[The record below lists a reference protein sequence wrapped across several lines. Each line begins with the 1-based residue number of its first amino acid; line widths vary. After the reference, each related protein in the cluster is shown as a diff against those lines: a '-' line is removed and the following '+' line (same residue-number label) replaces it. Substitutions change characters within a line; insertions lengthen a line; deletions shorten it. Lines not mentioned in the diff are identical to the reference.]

1 MLIRDII
8 GSVVEMVRKKY
19 SNWVTEWTEATD
31 AKTGKKLGWGGESR
45 VYYPGKGKR
54 VR

>member
-1 MLIRDII
+1 
-8 GSVVEMVRKKY
+8 MVRAKKKY
-19 SNWVTEWTEATD
+19 SNWVTEWVPERP
-31 AKTGKKLGWGGESR
+31 GSNVGREMR